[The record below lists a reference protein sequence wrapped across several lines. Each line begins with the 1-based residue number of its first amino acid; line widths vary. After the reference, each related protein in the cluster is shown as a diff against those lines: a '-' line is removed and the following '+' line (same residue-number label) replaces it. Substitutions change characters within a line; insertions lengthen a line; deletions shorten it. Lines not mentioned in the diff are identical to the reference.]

1 MNGVLVIDKPAGLT
15 SHDVVAAVRRLLG
28 QPRIGHTGTLDPMAT
43 GVLPL
48 ACGQATRLV
57 SLFTASEKEYLAGIR
72 FGFTTDSFDVTG
84 QETGRTDR
92 VPDDAALHAGLAALS
107 GEYLQPPPPVSAKR
121 IAGRRAYELARAGT
135 PVQPAPVPV
144 RVTIDLLGYAEGLA
158 TLRVTASPG
167 FYVRSLAQA
176 LGETVGTGACLETLR
191 RVRSGDFSL
200 AEAVPLDRLPAGR
213 EAPPAAM
220 IPMGALLPR
229 VPAVTL
235 TSEGDTRISHGRD
248 IGAAH
253 VSAGWGPDWE
263 TPGGL
268 PPHVRLLTPGGDLV
282 ALAQPGS
289 GPGVLH
295 PSAVLR

>member
-1 MNGVLVIDKPAGLT
+1 MDGVLVIDKPAGLT
-15 SHDVVAAVRRLLG
+15 SHDVVAAVRRLIG

-57 SLFTASEKEYLAGIR
+57 SLFTAAEKEYLADVR

-84 QETGRTDR
+84 QETSRTDR
-92 VPDDAALHAGLAALS
+92 VPDHDTLLAGLRSLS
-107 GEYLQPPPPVSAKR
+107 GEYLQPPPPVSAKK

-135 PVQPAPVPV
+135 PVQPASVPV
-144 RVTIDLLGYAEGLA
+144 RVTVDLLGYANGVA
-158 TLRVTASPG
+158 TLRVCASPG

-176 LGETVGTGACLETLR
+176 LGVFAGTGACLDTLR

-200 AEAVPLDRLPAGR
+200 SDAVLLGQIPAGR
-213 EAPPAAM
+213 DAVPEGM
-220 IPMGALLPR
+220 IPMDRLLPR

-235 TSEGDTRISHGRD
+235 TDEGDTRISHGRD
-248 IGAAH
+248 IGAVH
-253 VSAGWGPDWE
+253 VSAGWAPGWND
-263 TPGGL
+263 PGGL
-268 PPHVRLLTPGGDLV
+268 PPHVRLVTGAGALV
-282 ALAQPGS
+282 ALAQPGD
-289 GPGVLH
+289 GAGVLH